1 MELKVYWLELAEIKL
16 RDIYN
21 YYLIK
26 AGKPVAE
33 KLINGIVVTTIGIGK
48 QPEIGQIESSLENR
62 KQEFRYLVYKN

>member
-33 KLINGIVVTTIGIGK
+33 KLINGIVVATIGIEK
-48 QPEIGQIESSLENR
+48 TARNWPN
-62 KQEFRYLVYKN
+62 